1 MLLADMTRGIDALAN
16 DKRKNAESKMRLG
29 GQGDEIFLA
38 GRKRE
43 HEIGSGITIR
53 STDADED
60 VSGRV
65 IDEDGAAAPNPTNG
79 LPIDSDASVS
89 GHADIATWPEEDYA
103 RFCCI
108 ELRQR
113 SQRILRCR

>member
-1 MLLADMTRGIDALAN
+1 MLLVDMTRGIDAFAN
-16 DKRKNAESKMRLG
+16 DKRKNAESRMRLG
-29 GQGDEIFLA
+29 GQGDEIFFA

-43 HEIGSGITIR
+43 HEIGSGVAIR

-60 VSGRV
+60 VSRRV
-65 IDEDGAAAPNPTNG
+65 IDEDGAAAPHPTNG
-79 LPIDSDASVS
+79 LPIDPDASVS
-89 GHADIATWPEEDYA
+89 SHADKAAWPEEEYT
-103 RFCCI
+103 RFCYI